1 MAPNG
6 TILAVASIHPHDA
19 TVLVR
24 TSDGTVTRITPTQ
37 VPLQSRTG
45 RGIPLVSISADD
57 PVVAVL
63 PMPVGA

>member
-1 MAPNG
+1 M
-6 TILAVASIHPHDA
+6 HPHDA